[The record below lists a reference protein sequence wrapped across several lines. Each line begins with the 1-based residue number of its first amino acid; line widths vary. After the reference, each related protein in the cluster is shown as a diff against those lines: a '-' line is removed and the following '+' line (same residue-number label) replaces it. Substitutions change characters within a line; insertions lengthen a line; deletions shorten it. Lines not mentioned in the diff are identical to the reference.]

1 MKTFLK
7 MTLATVTGLILTG
20 ILFFVIMLA
29 SLSALVASGNKPVD
43 IPGKSVLVLKTGT
56 PIPDRTSS
64 NPFASFD
71 PMSLKLTQTAGL
83 NDILANLKKAAD
95 DEDIS
100 GVLIEHGLIPSG
112 WATADEIQ
120 KALTEFKKSGKFVY
134 SYSDYILMQESYFIS
149 TAADEVWLSP
159 TSMFYFQGLAAE
171 VTFYN
176 KALEKLGIDVQVIRH
191 GKFKGAVEPFMLD
204 KMSNE
209 NRLQITQYIGS
220 IWNHVVKVISET
232 RGITE
237 ERVMEVADSLSGYD
251 LIRMTREGFID
262 GTIYRDQL
270 EDSIRSAADIDE
282 GKKINYVSMTKY
294 SKVPV
299 KEQHLAGKAKI
310 AVVYAEGNIVRG
322 EGDDINIGGT
332 KYAEELR
339 KIRRDT
345 TIKAVV
351 FRVNSR
357 GGDAIAS
364 DIIWREVELTSKVKP
379 VVVSMGN
386 YAASGGYYISAAA
399 DKIIA
404 SPVTV
409 TGSIGVFGLIPN
421 ASMFLEKK
429 LGINTEVVKTNDH
442 ADAPSLTRGLSPYE
456 RNALQANVERTYNTF
471 TGVVA
476 EGRGMSQSSVD
487 SIGQGRVW
495 SGSDASVIGLVDSF
509 GGLNDAVIEAARM
522 AGLEEYRTVERPE
535 AVDFYTA
542 LIKDMTGEMRL
553 RIIRNELGEA
563 SKYYFDLRE
572 MLASEGVQA
581 LMPYFIEIH

>member
-1 MKTFLK
+1 

-120 KALTEFKKSGKFVY
+120 KALTEFKNSGKFVY

-220 IWNHVVKVISET
+220 I
-232 RGITE
+232 
-237 ERVMEVADSLSGYD
+237 
-251 LIRMTREGFID
+251 
-262 GTIYRDQL
+262 
-270 EDSIRSAADIDE
+270 
-282 GKKINYVSMTKY
+282 
-294 SKVPV
+294 
-299 KEQHLAGKAKI
+299 
-310 AVVYAEGNIVRG
+310 
-322 EGDDINIGGT
+322 
-332 KYAEELR
+332 
-339 KIRRDT
+339 
-345 TIKAVV
+345 
-351 FRVNSR
+351 
-357 GGDAIAS
+357 
-364 DIIWREVELTSKVKP
+364 
-379 VVVSMGN
+379 
-386 YAASGGYYISAAA
+386 
-399 DKIIA
+399 
-404 SPVTV
+404 
-409 TGSIGVFGLIPN
+409 
-421 ASMFLEKK
+421 
-429 LGINTEVVKTNDH
+429 
-442 ADAPSLTRGLSPYE
+442 
-456 RNALQANVERTYNTF
+456 
-471 TGVVA
+471 
-476 EGRGMSQSSVD
+476 
-487 SIGQGRVW
+487 
-495 SGSDASVIGLVDSF
+495 
-509 GGLNDAVIEAARM
+509 
-522 AGLEEYRTVERPE
+522 
-535 AVDFYTA
+535 
-542 LIKDMTGEMRL
+542 
-553 RIIRNELGEA
+553 
-563 SKYYFDLRE
+563 
-572 MLASEGVQA
+572 
-581 LMPYFIEIH
+581 